1 MSFNISVTTEES
13 SGLSGG
19 QVAAIVICVLIL
31 VFSFTGFIILVVCL
45 CATKIFLI
53 VLYDIASDSDDM
65 KSPVTLPDIEAQLQD
80 LKLNQEYYTN
90 GGPFK
95 RHDKL
100 LVPKVH
106 VHSDGKSK
114 SFLQPLTGKKA
125 GVTTFSK
132 NNGKNVDEGSKT
144 LDKGKS
150 MVKTERVK
158 DTLKVPTEEAT
169 DAKIESSR
177 KDTKKDLAKDKVL
190 QTSPKVSPRKP
201 VKAAPVSKVG
211 KLDKSPR
218 NAEESVT
225 PREKENV
232 DDQSPR
238 KGDKL
243 QLLSRKSFI

>member
-1 MSFNISVTTEES
+1 MSSKIACNCSIELFKCPFYISVTTEES

-19 QVAAIVICVLIL
+19 QIAAIVICVLIL
-31 VFSFTGFIILVVCL
+31 VFSFTSFIILVVCL

-95 RHDKL
+95 RRDKL
-100 LVPKVH
+100 LIRKVH
-106 VHSDGKSK
+106 VQSDGKGK
-114 SFLQPLTGKKA
+114 SLLQPLTGRKA

-132 NNGKNVDEGSKT
+132 DKDIDKGSKT
-144 LDKGKS
+144 LDKGRS
-150 MVKTERVK
+150 MVKSEQVK

-190 QTSPKVSPRKP
+190 QTSPKVSPRKH
-201 VKAAPVSKVG
+201 S
-211 KLDKSPR
+211 
-218 NAEESVT
+218 
-225 PREKENV
+225 
-232 DDQSPR
+232 
-238 KGDKL
+238 
-243 QLLSRKSFI
+243 